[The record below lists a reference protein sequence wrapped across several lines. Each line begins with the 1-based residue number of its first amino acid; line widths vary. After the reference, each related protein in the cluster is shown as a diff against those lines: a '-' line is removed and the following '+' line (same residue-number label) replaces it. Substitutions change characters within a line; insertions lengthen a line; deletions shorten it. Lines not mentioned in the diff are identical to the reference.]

1 MKKLVLSVLTFFSV
15 SVSSGF
21 AQTTGTHN
29 GHEWVDLGLS
39 VKWATRNVGAYNDLG
54 PGDKFYYGET
64 TVKSKV
70 NPTRMSDV
78 SLKSIAGNKS
88 FDAAAAN
95 WGGSWRIPTWQNF
108 RELIDCCTWTG
119 ESDFIKATSK
129 INGSC
134 IYFPL
139 PDSHP
144 HSRIPRV
151 TVDEGYYWSST
162 FDGNYGGCA
171 SFYSWFIS
179 EGWGWEADASLKW
192 CDFSTECLIRP
203 VLD

>member
-21 AQTTGTHN
+21 TQTTGTHN

-64 TVKSKV
+64 TVKSKA
-70 NPTRMSDV
+70 NPTRMSGV
-78 SLKSIAGNKS
+78 SIKSIAGDKS

-108 RELIDCCTWTG
+108 RELIDCCKWTEEG
-119 ESDFIKATSK
+119 DFIKATSK
-129 INGSC
+129 INGVC

-139 PDSHP
+139 PDSHR
-144 HSRIPRV
+144 HSRVRA
-151 TVDEGYYWSST
+151 TVYEGYYWSST
-162 FDGNYGGCA
+162 FDGNSGGCA
-171 SFYSWFIS
+171 RFFSWVS
-179 EGWGWEADASLKW
+179 GSGGWGEADASLQW
-192 CDFSTECLIRP
+192 FDFSTACLIRP

>member
-21 AQTTGTHN
+21 TQTTGTHN

-64 TVKSKV
+64 TVKSKA
-70 NPTRMSDV
+70 NPTRMSGV

-108 RELIDCCTWTG
+108 RELIDCCTWTSYRAEG
-119 ESDFIKATSK
+119 RDFIKATSK
-129 INGSC
+129 INGLC

-139 PDSHP
+139 LDYN
-144 HSRIPRV
+144 SR
-151 TVDEGYYWSST
+151 TTAYDGHYWSST

-171 SFYSWFIS
+171 CFKIFF
-179 EGWGWEADASLKW
+179 EAYASLKW
-192 CDFSTECLIRP
+192 FDFSTACSIRP

>member
-21 AQTTGTHN
+21 TQTTGTHN

-64 TVKSKV
+64 TVKSKA
-70 NPTRMSDV
+70 NPTRMSGV

-108 RELIDCCTWTG
+108 RELIDCCTWTYYEAEG
-119 ESDFIKATSK
+119 RHFIKATSK
-129 INGSC
+129 INGLC
-134 IYFPL
+134 ISFPL
-139 PDSHP
+139 LDYGSRRDSH
-144 HSRIPRV
+144 
-151 TVDEGYYWSST
+151 EGYYWSST
-162 FDGNYGGCA
+162 FDGNYGGC
-171 SFYSWFIS
+171 SCFYNNLFV
-179 EGWGWEADASLKW
+179 EAEAYLKW
-192 CDFSTECLIRP
+192 FDFSTACSIRP